1 MTRDTRRLKMRGKV
15 WLLLICLMA
24 LSVGCSGRE
33 EQARTREEGI
43 YKIYYLN
50 SSMTK
55 LMPQEYH
62 MESQDQD
69 GMIQE
74 LMDQFLN
81 VPNDVD
87 SQVALSDKV
96 GYLGYRQEERVLFLY
111 FDAGYGSRVNMNAT
125 REILCRAALTKTM
138 TQIEGIDYISI
149 YVADQPLLD
158 SYGNPVGVLSDSDF
172 IEGISDINAYEKS
185 QLKLFF
191 TDENGER
198 LVEESREVVHSINT
212 SVERVIVEELIEGP
226 KVSGHYRTL
235 PDDTKLLNVS
245 LNENICYLNFD
256 STFLNNTLE
265 VKEYIPIYSIVNS
278 LSEISTVSK
287 VQITINGSQDV
298 MFRDVISLNT
308 QFERNLEIGEE

>member
-1 MTRDTRRLKMRGKV
+1 MGRKMWL
-15 WLLLICLMA
+15 WLLFLIMITTLA
-24 LSVGCSGRE
+24 GCSKRAE
-33 EQARTREEGI
+33 EPGTPQEGV

-50 SSMTK
+50 ASMTR
-55 LMPQEYH
+55 LAPREYH
-62 MESQDQD
+62 TDTKGQEELVA
-69 GMIQE
+69 E
-74 LMDQFLN
+74 LMNEFLN

-111 FDAGYGSRVNMNAT
+111 FDAGYTNRVNMKNT
-125 REILCRAALTKTM
+125 REILCRAALAKTM
-138 TQIEGIDYISI
+138 TQIDGIDYISI

-158 SYGNPVGVLSDSDF
+158 SYGNPVGVMADSDF

-185 QLKLFF
+185 QLRLFF
-191 TDENGER
+191 ADETGSR

-212 SVERVIVEELIEGP
+212 SLERLIVEELIKGPGTEGHFP
-226 KVSGHYRTL
+226 TL
-235 PDDTKLLNVS
+235 PGDTKLLNVS
-245 LNENICYLNFD
+245 LNENICYINFD

-308 QFERNLEIGEE
+308 QFERNLEIGTE

>member
-1 MTRDTRRLKMRGKV
+1 MGRKMWL
-15 WLLLICLMA
+15 WLLFLVIMTGLA
-24 LSVGCSGRE
+24 GCSE
-33 EQARTREEGI
+33 KEKKVQEPEEGM

-50 SSMTK
+50 SSMTR

-62 MESQDQD
+62 TDTRGEEAL
-69 GMIQE
+69 IEE
-74 LMDQFLN
+74 LMNQFLN

-96 GYLGYRQEERVLFLY
+96 GYLGYRKEEKVLFLY
-111 FDAGYGSRVNMNAT
+111 FDTGYTNRINMNAT
-125 REILCRAALTKTM
+125 REILCRAALAKTM

-158 SYGNPVGVLSDSDF
+158 SYGNAVGVMTDSDF
-172 IEGISDINAYEKS
+172 IEGISDINSYEKS
-185 QLKLFF
+185 QLRLFF
-191 TDENGER
+191 ADETGEY

-212 SVERVIVEELIEGP
+212 SLERLIVEELIKGP
-226 KVSGHYRTL
+226 QAAGHYKTL
-235 PDDTKLLNVS
+235 PEDTKLLNVS
-245 LNENICYLNFD
+245 LNENICYINFD
-256 STFLNNTLE
+256 SSFLNNTLE

-298 MFRDVISLNT
+298 MFRDAISLNT
-308 QFERNLEIGEE
+308 QFERDLEIGVE

>member
-1 MTRDTRRLKMRGKV
+1 MGRKMWLWLLFLIMITTLAGCSKRAEEPGTPQEGVYKIHYLNASMTRLAPR
-15 WLLLICLMA
+15 
-24 LSVGCSGRE
+24 
-33 EQARTREEGI
+33 
-43 YKIYYLN
+43 
-50 SSMTK
+50 
-55 LMPQEYH
+55 EYH
-62 MESQDQD
+62 TDTKGQEELVA
-69 GMIQE
+69 E
-74 LMDQFLN
+74 LMHEFLN

-111 FDAGYGSRVNMNAT
+111 FDAGYTNRVNMKNT
-125 REILCRAALTKTM
+125 REILCRAALAKTM
-138 TQIEGIDYISI
+138 TQIDGIDYISI

-158 SYGNPVGVLSDSDF
+158 SYGNPVGVMADSDF

-185 QLKLFF
+185 QLRLFF
-191 TDENGER
+191 ADETGGR

-212 SVERVIVEELIEGP
+212 SLERLIVEELIKGPGTEGRFP
-226 KVSGHYRTL
+226 TL
-235 PDDTKLLNVS
+235 PGDTKLLNVS
-245 LNENICYLNFD
+245 LNENICYINFD

-308 QFERNLEIGEE
+308 QFERNLEIGTE

>member
-1 MTRDTRRLKMRGKV
+1 MGRKMWL
-15 WLLLICLMA
+15 WLLFLIVMMTLG
-24 LSVGCSGRE
+24 GCSENKE
-33 EQARTREEGI
+33 EPGTLQEGT

-50 SSMTK
+50 SSMTR
-55 LMPQEYH
+55 LAPREYQTDTRDQEALVA
-62 MESQDQD
+62 
-69 GMIQE
+69 E
-74 LMDQFLN
+74 LMNEFLN

-111 FDAGYGSRVNMNAT
+111 FDAGYTNRINMNTT
-125 REILCRAALTKTM
+125 REILCRAALAKTM

-158 SYGNPVGVLSDSDF
+158 SYGNPVGVMADSDF
-172 IEGISDINAYEKS
+172 IEGISDVNSYEKS
-185 QLKLFF
+185 QLQLFF
-191 TDENGER
+191 ADESGAG

-212 SVERVIVEELIEGP
+212 SLERLIVEELIKGP
-226 KVSGHYRTL
+226 GVEGHYPTL
-235 PDDTKLLNVS
+235 PGDTKLLNVS
-245 LNENICYLNFD
+245 LNENICYINFD

-287 VQITINGSQDV
+287 VQITVNGSQEV
-298 MFRDVISLNT
+298 MFRDAISLNT
-308 QFERNLEIGEE
+308 QFERNLEIGME

>member
-1 MTRDTRRLKMRGKV
+1 MRGKMRLC
-15 WLLLICLMA
+15 LLFLMVFA
-24 LSVGCSGRE
+24 AGCSGKQ
-33 EQARTREEGI
+33 EQLRTPKEGI

-55 LMPQEYH
+55 LMPQEYY
-62 MESQDQD
+62 METQDQD
-69 GMIQE
+69 MMIQE
-74 LMDQFLN
+74 LMEQFLN
-81 VPNDVD
+81 VPNNVD

-96 GYLGYRQEERVLFLY
+96 GYLGYRQDDQVLFLY
-111 FDAGYGSRVNMNAT
+111 FDAGYGSKVNMNST

-158 SYGNPVGVLSDSDF
+158 SYGNPVGILSDSDF

-185 QLKLFF
+185 QLQLFF
-191 TDENGER
+191 ADEDGEH
-198 LVEESREVVHSINT
+198 LVEEDREVVHSINT
-212 SVERVIVEELIEGP
+212 SVEKVIVEELIKGP
-226 KVSGHYRTL
+226 LAPNHYRTL
-235 PDDTKLLNVS
+235 PADTKLLNVS
-245 LNENICYLNFD
+245 LNENVCYINFD
-256 STFLNNTLE
+256 ATFLNNTLE

-308 QFERNLEIGEE
+308 QFERNLEIGEK

>member
-1 MTRDTRRLKMRGKV
+1 MGRKMWL
-15 WLLLICLMA
+15 WLLFLIMITTLA
-24 LSVGCSGRE
+24 GCSKRAE
-33 EQARTREEGI
+33 EPGTPQEGV

-50 SSMTK
+50 ASMTR
-55 LMPQEYH
+55 LAPREYH
-62 MESQDQD
+62 TDTKEQEELVA
-69 GMIQE
+69 E
-74 LMDQFLN
+74 LMHEFLN

-111 FDAGYGSRVNMNAT
+111 FDAGYTNRVNMKNT
-125 REILCRAALTKTM
+125 REILCRAALAKTM
-138 TQIEGIDYISI
+138 TQIDGIDYISI

-158 SYGNPVGVLSDSDF
+158 SYGNPVGVMADSDF

-185 QLKLFF
+185 QLRLFF
-191 TDENGER
+191 ADETGGR

-212 SVERVIVEELIEGP
+212 SLERLIVEELIKGPGTEGRFP
-226 KVSGHYRTL
+226 TL
-235 PDDTKLLNVS
+235 PGDTKLLNVS
-245 LNENICYLNFD
+245 LNENICYINFD

-308 QFERNLEIGEE
+308 QFERNLEIGTE

>member
-1 MTRDTRRLKMRGKV
+1 MGRKMWL
-15 WLLLICLMA
+15 WLLFLIMITTLA
-24 LSVGCSGRE
+24 GCSKRAE
-33 EQARTREEGI
+33 EPGTPQEGV

-50 SSMTK
+50 ASMTR
-55 LMPQEYH
+55 LAPREYH
-62 MESQDQD
+62 TDTKGQEELVA
-69 GMIQE
+69 E
-74 LMDQFLN
+74 LMNEFLN

-111 FDAGYGSRVNMNAT
+111 FDAGYTNRVNMKNT
-125 REILCRAALTKTM
+125 REILCRAALAKTM
-138 TQIEGIDYISI
+138 TQIDGIDYISI

-158 SYGNPVGVLSDSDF
+158 SYGNPVGVMADSDF

-185 QLKLFF
+185 QLRLFF
-191 TDENGER
+191 ADETGSR

-212 SVERVIVEELIEGP
+212 SLERLIVEELIKGPGTEGCFP
-226 KVSGHYRTL
+226 TL
-235 PDDTKLLNVS
+235 PGDTKLLNVS
-245 LNENICYLNFD
+245 LNENICYINFD

-278 LSEISTVSK
+278 LSEISTVSR

-308 QFERNLEIGEE
+308 QFERNLEIGTE

>member
-1 MTRDTRRLKMRGKV
+1 MRRKMWL
-15 WLLLICLMA
+15 WLLLLMA
-24 LSVGCSGRE
+24 FIVGCSGKK
-33 EQARTREEGI
+33 EQVQTPKEGV

-55 LMPQEYH
+55 LMPQEYY
-62 MESQDQD
+62 METQDQD
-69 GMIQE
+69 MMIQE
-74 LMDQFLN
+74 LMNQFLN
-81 VPNDVD
+81 VPNNVD

-111 FDAGYGSRVNMNAT
+111 FDAGYGSKVNMNAT

-185 QLKLFF
+185 QLQLFF
-191 TDENGER
+191 ADESGEH
-198 LVEESREVVHSINT
+198 LLKEEREVVHSINT
-212 SVERVIVEELIEGP
+212 SVEKVIVEELIKGP
-226 KVSGHYRTL
+226 QVSSHYRTL
-235 PDDTKLLNVS
+235 PADTKLLNVS
-245 LNENICYLNFD
+245 LNENICYINFD
-256 STFLNNTLE
+256 ATFLNNTLE

-287 VQITINGSQDV
+287 VQITINGSQNV